1 MSQLCNFWRQGDLEN
16 PATIA
21 LLLSL
26 EEIPIIKFP
35 QDPLKKGFE
44 DFLQKF
50 HEMKT
55 I

>member
-26 EEIPIIKFP
+26 KEIPIINFYSGSTF
-35 QDPLKKGFE
+35 KKV
-44 DFLQKF
+44 LN
-50 HEMKT
+50 